1 MQFVA
6 NFKPQ
11 FVKTKNKHAIAD
23 RSPVENKHDPVV
35 NYMSSELVTFKPDQD
50 IFEVIEKI
58 TVKRISGGP
67 VLNRDGE
74 LVGLISEKDCLKVL
88 VDMVYHN
95 EPEKV
100 GKVQDYMTKEVVTV
114 PNTKDVVEV
123 ANLFLMT
130 NFRRFPVVNDEGKL
144 VGQVSRKDILK
155 AVKKFKATAW

>member
-11 FVKTKNKHAIAD
+11 FIRTKDKHAIAD
-23 RSPVENKHDPVV
+23 RLPVDNKHDPVV
-35 NYMSSELVTFKPDQD
+35 NYMTTELITFQPNQD

-67 VLNRDGE
+67 VLNDEGE

-100 GKVQDYMTKEVVTV
+100 GKVKDYMTKEVVTV
-114 PNTKDVVEV
+114 SNTRDVVEV

-144 VGQVSRKDILK
+144 IGQVSRKDILK
-155 AVKKFKATAW
+155 AVKKFKATKW

>member
-11 FVKTKNKHAIAD
+11 FTKTKKKHAIAD
-23 RSPVENKHDPVV
+23 RSPVDNTHDSVE
-35 NYMSSELVTFKPDQD
+35 NYMSSELITFKPNQD

-67 VLNRDGE
+67 VLNDDGE

-100 GKVQDYMTKEVVTV
+100 GKVEDYMTKEVVTV
-114 PNTKDVVEV
+114 SNHKDVVEV